1 MKSSVEVIKKLK
13 ELLEIKTDFEL
24 AKILDVKPNTV
35 SSWKSRESLHFEK
48 IIKLCKEYKID
59 LNSLF
64 LEGAENPSNLNMSKR
79 RVKMVSVEHHFEYCL
94 DSHNALAVCPTFIYP
109 TEEEV
114 DTAFQISSENMYP
127 TIKVSSYVLSKKI
140 SLQDLKP
147 WNLYV
152 LVLKDKGIVC
162 YRFKRKTDTS
172 ELFFISD
179 NENYENLI
187 VSENQVKEVFCVRGA
202 FIGNNKNLS

>member
-1 MKSSVEVIKKLK
+1 MKSSIEVIKKLK
-13 ELLEIKTDFEL
+13 ELLEIKTDFQL
-24 AKILDVKPNTV
+24 AKLLDVKPNTV

-48 IIKLCKEYKID
+48 IIALCEIHKID
-59 LNSLF
+59 LNTLF
-64 LEGAENPSNLNMSKR
+64 LEGSENINGFNLHKR
-79 RVKMVSVEHHFEYCL
+79 RVKMISVEHHFEYCL
-94 DSHNALAVCPTFIYP
+94 DAKNALAICPTFIFP
-109 TEEEV
+109 TEEEI

-127 TIKVSSYVLSKKI
+127 TIKVTSYVLSEKI

-147 WNLYV
+147 WNVYV

-162 YRFKRKTDTS
+162 YRFKRKTDTN

-187 VSENQVKEVFCVRGA
+187 VPENQVKEVFCVRGA
-202 FIGNNKNLS
+202 FIGNNKNMS

>member
-1 MKSSVEVIKKLK
+1 MKSSIEVIKKLK
-13 ELLEIKTDFEL
+13 ELLDIKTDFEL
-24 AKILDVKPNTV
+24 AKLLDVKPNTV

-48 IIKLCKEYKID
+48 IIALCEMHKID
-59 LNSLF
+59 LNTLF
-64 LEGAENPSNLNMSKR
+64 LAGTESNNSFNIYKR
-79 RVKMVSVEHHFEYCL
+79 RVKMISVEHHFEYCL
-94 DSHNALAVCPTFIYP
+94 DAKNALAICPTFIYP

-187 VSENQVKEVFCVRGA
+187 VPENQVKEVFCVRGA